1 MDTIDIALNKFI
13 QYMSDLGLEKWQ
25 LLLIAIAIII
35 LLILIARRRRI
46 PKARPKRTFQPV
58 NQPDVIG
65 KNLYNRKESP
75 PEVENTGP
83 AQPTPV
89 PAKKKTKDERPN
101 LKQTSN
107 QWRKATEQI
116 RLLRRE
122 VTKQKRTEEQL
133 RQKIAEL
140 TISSQQLGVV
150 TKESKNP
157 ESHISP
163 LPSTSQPAEVQIQEY
178 NQGDQ
183 IQKGT
188 KQQSA
193 DSICSTEQSQRELIG
208 HRIRVQKPTGGKK
221 DSLTKPS
228 VPLDIQELKSVA
240 ALAKRLRGK
249 KSQRQNN

>member
-35 LLILIARRRRI
+35 LLILLARRQRI

-75 PEVENTGP
+75 PEIEDAGP
-83 AQPTPV
+83 AQPTPA

-140 TISSQQLGVV
+140 TISNQQVGVV

-157 ESHISP
+157 EPHIGSFH
-163 LPSTSQPAEVQIQEY
+163 STPQPAEVQIQEL

-183 IQKGT
+183 TQKGT
-188 KQQSA
+188 RQQIA
-193 DSICSTEQSQRELIG
+193 DSICSAGQSERELIS
-208 HRIRVQKPTGGKK
+208 HRIRIQKPTGQKNN
-221 DSLTKPS
+221 SLKQKS

-249 KSQRQNN
+249 NRQKQNN